1 MLLVLYLGV
10 CGGAGLGIAVPRCC
24 AAGPR
29 CCATPGVTT
38 APRGAVGKA
47 LSAQGREQGL
57 GGLGTCPSQQR
68 GRGKGFPCCPWSGP
82 APALGPVFTACFGV
96 AQTLPGL
103 QRDRQLAS
111 PSSLCGL
118 HGSCGVREPRAPG
131 HPLCGGRCE
140 ALLLSGADGGGG
152 GHPIS
157 AGTRDSACRDLC
169 PMGTVG
175 WAQHWDPAS
184 HQHPASHQVLGAPMA
199 VPSWWRCP
207 SDPSEPPPPR
217 W

>member
-103 QRDRQLAS
+103 QRDRQLVS

-140 ALLLSGADGGGG
+140 ALLLSGAGGGGG

-157 AGTRDSACRDLC
+157 AGTST
-169 PMGTVG
+169 PQGTLHAEIFVP
-175 WAQHWDPAS
+175 WAQWDGHS
-184 HQHPASHQVLGAPMA
+184 TGILHPTSILHPTRCWGPHGRAVVVA
-199 VPSWWRCP
+199 VPV
-207 SDPSEPPPPR
+207 
-217 W
+217 

>member
-96 AQTLPGL
+96 ARTLPGL

-140 ALLLSGADGGGG
+140 ALLLLGAGGGGG

-157 AGTRDSACRDLC
+157 AGTSTPQGLC
-169 PMGTVG
+169 MQRSLSHGHSGMGTALG
-175 WAQHWDPAS
+175 SCIPPAS
-184 HQHPASHQVLGAPMA
+184 RIPPGAGGPHGCA
-199 VPSWWRCP
+199 IVVTVPV
-207 SDPSEPPPPR
+207 
-217 W
+217 